1 MSYKE
6 YNQDQPF
13 LLPLSLHDFLP
24 EGRLARVINDVVNE
38 LNLEE
43 LYERYSDL
51 GCAAENFQYKVEAE
65 FLIMC
70 IAHNLKKI
78 AKYLRGSKNPDLCT
92 IGI

>member
-24 EGRLARVINDVVNE
+24 EGCLARVINDVVNE

-51 GCAAENFQYKVEAE
+51 GCAAENFHIRWRQN
-65 FLIMC
+65 FL
-70 IAHNLKKI
+70 
-78 AKYLRGSKNPDLCT
+78 
-92 IGI
+92 